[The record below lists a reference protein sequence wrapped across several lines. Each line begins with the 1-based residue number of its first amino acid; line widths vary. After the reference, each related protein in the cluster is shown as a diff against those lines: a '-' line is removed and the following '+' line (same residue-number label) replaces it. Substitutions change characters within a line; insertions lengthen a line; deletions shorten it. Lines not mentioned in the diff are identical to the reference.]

1 MKTFAWMALW
11 KYIIDMPEKKRETIS
26 KSPEGTIRIAEE
38 FARELKR
45 GDIVFLYGEL
55 GSGKTV
61 FVKGVCLGLG
71 VQEDVTSP
79 SFVIATEYQG
89 LMKVAHIDLYRLAG
103 SEAADLP
110 IDEYV
115 VNDGV
120 TLIEWADRLE
130 VTKPGIKVSLSILN
144 HEQRKIE
151 IEDLRN

>member
-1 MKTFAWMALW
+1 M
-11 KYIIDMPEKKRETIS
+11 IS
-26 KSPEGTIRIAEE
+26 MSPESTIRIAEE

-89 LMKVAHIDLYRLAG
+89 SMKVAHIDLYRLAG
-103 SEAADLP
+103 SEAGALP
-110 IDEYV
+110 IEEYV
-115 VNDGV
+115 VADGV

-130 VTKPGIKVSLSILN
+130 VTATGINVRLSILN